1 MGKFCRVPRSPL
13 DSSDLETLLCLL
25 TVFQAQIHRLS
36 TWFSKA
42 NHAWRELP
50 TQGKWQL
57 EGGSLCSR
65 RVIPSPVLLSCPPS
79 GLVFKWSSHFWL
91 LEKYSQKKYSPPVQP
106 ALSWV
111 SSLTWNLRLT
121 LCHSEEAQPL
131 GTSHIPR
138 VWPRETKVISI
149 YSTF

>member
-13 DSSDLETLLCLL
+13 DSSDLKTLLCLL

-65 RVIPSPVLLSCPPS
+65 RVIPITSSSFLSSFRIGIQMIISFLAFGKIQPEKILPASPACSQL
-79 GLVFKWSSHFWL
+79 GLQSHMEPETHTVSLWG
-91 LEKYSQKKYSPPVQP
+91 SPT
-106 ALSWV
+106 SRD
-111 SSLTWNLRLT
+111 LTHSTCLT
-121 LCHSEEAQPL
+121 KGDQGHLYL
-131 GTSHIPR
+131 
-138 VWPRETKVISI
+138 
-149 YSTF
+149 